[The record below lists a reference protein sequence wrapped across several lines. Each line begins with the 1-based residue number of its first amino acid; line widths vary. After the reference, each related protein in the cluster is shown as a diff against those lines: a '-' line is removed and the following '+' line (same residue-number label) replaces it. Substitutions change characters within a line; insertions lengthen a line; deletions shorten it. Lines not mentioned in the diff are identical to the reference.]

1 VVAGTTGES
10 ATLTKSEHIA
20 VIEAVVGYSAGR
32 MPVVAGTGS
41 NSTAQT
47 IELSK
52 EVDRLDIDGFL
63 VVTPYYNKPTQDGLV
78 RHFESVADAVERPV
92 MLYNVP
98 GRTAVDMLPDTVARL
113 AAHTNI
119 FGIKEA
125 TGEVSRVGQLRKLC
139 GEEFALYSGDD
150 ATSREFL
157 LAGGRGVVSV
167 TANVAPAQM
176 AAMCKAAIAGN
187 AELAAKLDEALLGL
201 HNDLFVEA
209 NPVPVKWAL
218 QRMGLLENGIRLPLL
233 PLSLSLQPVVEVAMR
248 RAGLINEAA

>member
-1 VVAGTTGES
+1 
-10 ATLTKSEHIA
+10 
-20 VIEAVVGYSAGR
+20 
-32 MPVVAGTGS
+32 
-41 NSTAQT
+41 
-47 IELSK
+47 
-52 EVDRLDIDGFL
+52 
-63 VVTPYYNKPTQDGLV
+63 
-78 RHFESVADAVERPV
+78 
-92 MLYNVP
+92 
-98 GRTAVDMLPDTVARL
+98 MLPDTVARL
-113 AAHTNI
+113 AVHANI
-119 FGIKEA
+119 LGIKEA
-125 TGEVSRVGQLRKLC
+125 TGEVSRVAQLRKLC

-150 ATSREFL
+150 ATAREFL

-187 AELAAKLDEALLGL
+187 AELAAQLDEPLLGL